1 MSNGAIVAVTGASGY
16 IAGSVIASLLERG
29 YKVRGTVRALANADK
44 TAHLRERFPGI
55 ELFEADLLKDGSFK
69 ACFEG
74 ADYVM
79 HTASPFQLQVQ
90 DPQKDLIDPA
100 LHGTENVVSTALA
113 TPSVKRIVVTSSVAA
128 VVGEERKEGVYTEED
143 WNMDS
148 SLELNPYRY
157 SKRLAEKRAW
167 ALVEEQQRP
176 EGAPRVTLTCINPSF
191 VLGPPHSERSDST
204 SVAIV
209 KAILNGSM
217 KENGGPP
224 LRLPSVDVREI
235 ATAHVN
241 AMERDEAQGMRFIV
255 SSEDYYTVL
264 DYAEMLRKSTKPE
277 IQAIASHLPTKLSA
291 EPAPPAKISAARAE
305 AVLGVRVRP
314 VAESIED
321 MALFLIQHG
330 MV

>member
-217 KENGGPP
+217 KVQPCPMFVQRWYHPAGVVPRLFMCLLCCYLVAGFCIFTCVPHTNVPCQHNYACWRMAGRRCGCRLWTCER
-224 LRLPSVDVREI
+224 LR
-235 ATAHVN
+235 
-241 AMERDEAQGMRFIV
+241 
-255 SSEDYYTVL
+255 
-264 DYAEMLRKSTKPE
+264 
-277 IQAIASHLPTKLSA
+277 
-291 EPAPPAKISAARAE
+291 
-305 AVLGVRVRP
+305 
-314 VAESIED
+314 
-321 MALFLIQHG
+321 QHT
-330 MV
+330 